1 MHVMILMN
9 AKLVKSAV
17 RETLSA
23 PTLVVLTD
31 VSALVDST
39 KLTMDARVRLL
50 FVFMIWNL
58 CHNLQT
64 CGALHSNLRCNISLF
79 SFRLNLSALQKV
91 FVVW

>member
-1 MHVMILMN
+1 MILMN

-50 FVFMIWNL
+50 FVFMI
-58 CHNLQT
+58 
-64 CGALHSNLRCNISLF
+64 
-79 SFRLNLSALQKV
+79 
-91 FVVW
+91 